1 MNIVIGLTGPT
12 GSGKSSVSRI
22 AEDFGL
28 QVIDCDKTAREATE
42 KGTAGLK
49 ALVLAFGEEILLP
62 DGNLNRKALAA
73 AAFKDKQSTELL
85 NKTILPYIAE
95 LLKEQ
100 ARNRDTLLDAPTLFE
115 SGINEICHKTV
126 AVLAD
131 REIRLKRIILRDNL
145 TLKEAETRINA
156 GKDEDF
162 YREHADYILYNNGD
176 ENAFL
181 KRFSDI
187 LKEITGGNLQ
197 CQKKQNRSN

>member
-1 MNIVIGLTGPT
+1 MSIVIGLTGPT
-12 GSGKSSVSRI
+12 GSGKSSASRI

-28 QVIDCDKTAREATE
+28 RVIDCDKTARDATL
-42 KGTAGLK
+42 KGTEGLK
-49 ALVLAFGEEILLP
+49 ALVSAFGEDILLP
-62 DGNLNRKALAA
+62 DGTLNRKALAA
-73 AAFKDKQSTELL
+73 AAFKDKQSTDLL
-85 NKTILPYIAE
+85 NKTILPYIAD
-95 LLKEQ
+95 LVVKQ
-100 ARNRDTLLDAPTLFE
+100 AAGRDTLLDAPTLFE
-115 SGINEICHKTV
+115 SGINKICNKTI

-131 REIRLKRIILRDNL
+131 RDIRLKRIIARDNL

-162 YREHADYILYNNGD
+162 YCRADYVLYNNGD

-197 CQKKQNRSN
+197 CQKNQNQSN

>member
-1 MNIVIGLTGPT
+1 MSIVIGLTGPT

-22 AEDFGL
+22 AENFGF

-49 ALVLAFGEEILLP
+49 ALVSAFGEEILIS

-73 AAFKDKQSTELL
+73 KAFKNKQSTELL

-95 LLKEQ
+95 LLKKQ
-100 ARNRDTLLDAPTLFE
+100 AAGRDTLLDAPTLFE
-115 SGINEICHKTV
+115 SGVNSICRKTI

-131 REIRLKRIILRDNL
+131 REIRLKRIIARDNL

-162 YREHADYILYNNGD
+162 YRARADYILYNNGD

-197 CQKKQNRSN
+197 CQKNQNQSN

>member
-1 MNIVIGLTGPT
+1 MSIVIGLTGPT

-22 AEDFGL
+22 AEDFGF

-42 KGTAGLK
+42 KGKDGLK
-49 ALVLAFGEEILLP
+49 ALVLAFGKEILLP
-62 DGNLNRKALAA
+62 DGTLNRKALAA
-73 AAFKDKQSTELL
+73 LAFKDKESTELL

-95 LLKEQ
+95 LLKKQ
-100 ARNRDTLLDAPTLFE
+100 VARRDTLLDAPTLFE
-115 SGINEICHKTV
+115 SGVNNICSKTI

-131 REIRLKRIILRDNL
+131 REIRLKRIIARDNL

-156 GKDEDF
+156 GKDENF
-162 YREHADYILYNNGD
+162 YRQHADYILYNNGE

-197 CQKKQNRSN
+197 CQKNQNQSN

>member
-1 MNIVIGLTGPT
+1 MSIVIGLTGPT
-12 GSGKSSVSRI
+12 GSGKSSVSRV

-42 KGTAGLK
+42 RGTDGLN

-73 AAFKDKQSTELL
+73 LAFKDKESTELL

-95 LLKEQ
+95 LLKKQ
-100 ARNRDTLLDAPTLFE
+100 AQNRDTLLDAPTLFE
-115 SGINEICHKTV
+115 SGINEICNKTI

-131 REIRLKRIILRDNL
+131 REIRLKRIISRDNL

-156 GKDEDF
+156 GKSEDF
-162 YREHADYILYNNGD
+162 YRARADYILYNNGD
-176 ENAFL
+176 ERAFL

-197 CQKKQNRSN
+197 CQKNQNRSN

>member
-1 MNIVIGLTGPT
+1 MSIVIGLTGPT

-22 AEDFGL
+22 AEDFGF

-49 ALVLAFGEEILLP
+49 ALVSAFGEEILLP

-73 AAFKDKQSTELL
+73 KAFKNKQSTELL

-95 LLKEQ
+95 LLKKQ
-100 ARNRDTLLDAPTLFE
+100 AAGRDTLLDAPTLFE
-115 SGINEICHKTV
+115 SGVNSICRKTI

-131 REIRLKRIILRDNL
+131 REIRLKRIIARDNL

-162 YREHADYILYNNGD
+162 YRARADYILYNNGD

-197 CQKKQNRSN
+197 CQKNQNQSN

>member
-12 GSGKSSVSRI
+12 GSGKSIASRL
-22 AEDFGL
+22 ADDFGF

-42 KGTAGLK
+42 KGTDGLK
-49 ALVLAFGEEILLP
+49 ALVLAFGKEILLP
-62 DGNLNRKALAA
+62 DGTLNRKALAA
-73 AAFKDKQSTELL
+73 LAFKDKQSTELL

-95 LLKEQ
+95 IVIKQ
-100 ARNRDTLLDAPTLFE
+100 AARRDTLLDAPTLFE
-115 SGINEICHKTV
+115 SGINEICNKTF

-131 REIRLKRIILRDNL
+131 RDIRLKRIIARDNL

-156 GKDEDF
+156 GKDEEF
-162 YREHADYILYNNGD
+162 YRERADYVLYNNGD

-181 KRFSDI
+181 RRFSDI

-197 CQKKQNRSN
+197 CQKNRNQRN